1 MFDDYS
7 EYPGLSPTVEMD
19 VSYTD
24 DESAVERA
32 IELGLNPDLI
42 DLTQLDKYEE
52 ALDMGIGTFY
62 LECGLLDLDNL
73 EEFDEM
79 NVKMMHNTDCEMDR
93 DAVHDADYNVAFNAD
108 CEADDE

>member
-1 MFDDYS
+1 
-7 EYPGLSPTVEMD
+7 MD

-62 LECGLLDLDNL
+62 LECGLVDLDNL

-79 NVKMMHNTDCEMDR
+79 NVKMMPDTDCEMDR